1 MREFWTGNDQLMMYV
16 CMCMYVCTEAWNE
29 LRERKN
35 EHNEEWMNETDRD
48 FQSLIYKRVI
58 EWGHEKDG
66 INSKAILVSGT
77 VSASTKL
84 LEII

>member
-16 CMCMYVCTEAWNE
+16 CVCMYRSLEQN
-29 LRERKN
+29 N
-35 EHNEEWMNETDRD
+35 EHKEERMNETDRD